1 MRINFKNIILQ
12 FFVTLFLFLI
22 FLTFSS
28 SCKSTTK
35 PENDNKPDT
44 TSHNYVWKIDTLGIE
59 GSFLKDVSIL
69 NKNDI
74 WAAGEIVF
82 EDTYT
87 YDSLG
92 NWIDPYNVAHW
103 DGIKWNL
110 IRALAK
116 NYHNNYYQKNAVRA
130 FNIKNI
136 WFGGTIASRWDGV
149 KWDFFGS
156 NEGWPKGF
164 HISKIWGLTHEHIY
178 YIGNAGNIV
187 EYDNGTWTEM
197 DSGTPLDL
205 YDIHGTEE
213 TVFITGYNFVGD
225 LSGQSIALQL
235 IDGKWQPI
243 FTSSS
248 YSGDISMGDYGR
260 LESVF
265 VYGDTAYFATG
276 GTGIL
281 KYNFKTKNTDFISKT
296 SSLFRYLS
304 LIKIVGTG
312 YNDIMMIS
320 AWGNMVHFNGST
332 WKRID
337 EVHDIYGDAKLF
349 PRNAD
354 YKNNTIAI
362 VGRLDNRAVLII
374 GEHL

>member
-1 MRINFKNIILQ
+1 MRFTVFFMLMFALFLQTCKKDHNIISPP
-12 FFVTLFLFLI
+12 I
-22 FLTFSS
+22 NN
-28 SCKSTTK
+28 KS
-35 PENDNKPDT
+35 DT
-44 TSHNYVWKIDTLGIE
+44 TSHNYIWRIDTLGIE

-74 WAAGEIVF
+74 WAAGEIIF

-92 NWIDPYNVAHW
+92 NWIDPYNVVHW
-103 DGIKWNL
+103 DGVKWNL

-116 NYHNNYYQKNAVRA
+116 NYNNNYYQKNAVRA
-130 FNIKNI
+130 FNINNI
-136 WFGGTIASRWDGV
+136 WLGDNIASHWDGNY
-149 KWDFFGS
+149 WYFYS
-156 NEGWPKGF
+156 LSEGFPTSYY
-164 HISKIWGLTHEHIY
+164 ISKIWGLTSQHIY
-178 YIGNAGNIV
+178 FIGFGGRITEFN
-187 EYDNGTWTEM
+187 NGRWTEM
-197 DSGTPLDL
+197 DSGTPIDL

-235 IDGKWQPI
+235 TNGIWQPV

-248 YSGDISMGDYGR
+248 YSGDTRIGDYGR

-281 KYNFKTKNTDFISKT
+281 KYNFKTKTTYFISKN
-296 SSLFRYLS
+296 SSLFRDLS

-337 EVHDIYGDAKLF
+337 EIHDIYGDAKLF

-354 YKNNTIAI
+354 YKKNTIAI
-362 VGRLDNRAVLII
+362 VARLDNRAVLIT
-374 GEHL
+374 GEHLTN